1 MQENQ
6 HATRHSPPANSDISA
21 DVDTSTF
28 TLKPAPWSVH
38 CESWWLILSILGS
51 TRKLLDRAKFQPQSR
66 KRSTRSGSGANSDSL
81 GLLSTEE
88 SDPAQGFRG
97 GIGFVQIV
105 RYPLSPVGAYDE
117 LLLVPGSF
125 KPPEECLDGSPKFRI
140 TQIYVSSLESVL
152 NGRRNW
158 NIPKKLARFEFIQME
173 GSANKTNVKIYGLKS
188 FSFTPSNSSTGWF
201 FEPVFHPT
209 PFFDVIIHR
218 HLPRL
223 NIPVN
228 VGQLPM
234 LDLTILQPPLPVNE
248 PLDPDILGIDS
259 GTAGTSDWK
268 QTELGIKGPCGVCTF
283 KGNLA
288 GRNGQIADGE
298 LFPDFKPYRL
308 GIHFPRMYLEI
319 QASTSMTVDPIRSR
333 KNSKNHYEKK
343 MIYSQHNHLLH

>member
-1 MQENQ
+1 MASALKQYERLPINENVVGSARCVLIPEAFLLLRSNKHNAGNQ
-6 HATRHSPPANSDISA
+6 HATRLSPPAKSDISA

-38 CESWWLILSILGS
+38 CQSWWLILSILGS

-152 NGRRNW
+152 NDGGLGEQDKCEDLRTEVVQLHTFKLINGLVLRAGFPSDPVLRRNH
-158 NIPKKLARFEFIQME
+158 PSPPTAAEHPSQCGPTADARSDNP
-173 GSANKTNVKIYGLKS
+173 SA
-188 FSFTPSNSSTGWF
+188 
-201 FEPVFHPT
+201 
-209 PFFDVIIHR
+209 
-218 HLPRL
+218 
-223 NIPVN
+223 
-228 VGQLPM
+228 
-234 LDLTILQPPLPVNE
+234 PLPVNE

-288 GRNGQIADGE
+288 GRNGQIATVNSS
-298 LFPDFKPYRL
+298 LILNPIASVFTSL
-308 GIHFPRMYLEI
+308 GCI
-319 QASTSMTVDPIRSR
+319 
-333 KNSKNHYEKK
+333 
-343 MIYSQHNHLLH
+343 